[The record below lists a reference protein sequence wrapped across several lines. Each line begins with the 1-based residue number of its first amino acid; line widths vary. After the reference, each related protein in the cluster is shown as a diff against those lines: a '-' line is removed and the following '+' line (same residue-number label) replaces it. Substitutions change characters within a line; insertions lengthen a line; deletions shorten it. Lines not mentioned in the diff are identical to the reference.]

1 MHFLEDEAVCFCHV
15 DDAERHIFDDG
26 ADEDLVSGDDEFRG
40 GAPVAAADFS
50 EYVDSALGTLFNV
63 FSMLM
68 KAKSRI
74 ESDAEKAGVF
84 VGDKFCVVVEEVDAG
99 VDEAVSAVAD
109 KVDGF
114 CDADLSS
121 PEGGPC
127 LDVVENLLKALLDD
141 YK

>member
-15 DDAERHIFDDG
+15 DDAERDIFYDG
-26 ADEDLVSGDDEFRG
+26 ADEDLVSGDDEFRS

-50 EYVDSALGTLFNV
+50 EYVDSALGTLFDV
-63 FSMLM
+63 FGMLM

-74 ESDAEKAGVF
+74 ESDAEKARVF
-84 VGDKFCVVVEEVDAG
+84 VGDEFCVVVEEFDAG
-99 VDEAVSAVAD
+99 VDEAVAAVAD

-127 LDVVENLLKALLDD
+127 LDVVENLLKALLDNC
-141 YK
+141 K